1 MEVNMDTL
9 EDILKKYKFLP
20 KNKNAFLQRI
30 KIVDGIPEY
39 CTFYCAFAYRKLISL
54 LYDIGE
60 LVNFYFNDI
69 VDIFVYIFAYENYKG
84 RHTINL

>member
-30 KIVDGIPEY
+30 KIIDGIPEY
-39 CTFYCAFAYRKLISL
+39 CTFDGAIAYRKLMSL

-60 LVNFYFNDI
+60 LANVDVDNI
-69 VDIFVYIFAYENYKG
+69 VDKLDYIVAHENY
-84 RHTINL
+84 